1 MTTSAKSI
9 GRLHVITDT
18 TIQSRFTHSQLAKLA
33 IAGGADTIQF
43 RQKSTSTRLL
53 VETAFHLKAIC
64 DQRRVPLIINDRA
77 DIALAVEASGAHFGQ
92 EDLPIDV
99 ARRILPSQAII
110 GASARTKDKIMEAIS
125 AGADYIGFG
134 PVFRTSS
141 KSDAEKPKG
150 LSELARFCQIAS
162 CPVIAIGGITLETVQ
177 DVMQCG
183 AHGIAVISS
192 VCTVEDPM
200 QATRQLI
207 LEIQQGLPV

>member
-64 DQRRVPLIINDRA
+64 DQRCVPLIINDRA

-92 EDLPIDV
+92 EDLPIGV

>member
-64 DQRRVPLIINDRA
+64 DQRCVPLIINDRA

-92 EDLPIDV
+92 EDLPVDV

-110 GASARTKDKIMEAIS
+110 GASARTEGKIMEAIS

-150 LSELARFCQIAS
+150 LSELARFCQISS

>member
-92 EDLPIDV
+92 EDLPIGV

>member
-64 DQRRVPLIINDRA
+64 DQRCVPLIINDRA

-183 AHGIAVISS
+183 AHGIAVISA

>member
-64 DQRRVPLIINDRA
+64 DQRCVPLIINDRA

>member
-9 GRLHVITDT
+9 GRLHIITDT

-92 EDLPIDV
+92 EDLPIGV

>member
-9 GRLHVITDT
+9 GRLHIITDT

-162 CPVIAIGGITLETVQ
+162 CLVIAIGGITLETVQ

>member
-1 MTTSAKSI
+1 MMVSAKSI

-18 TIQSRFTHSQLAKLA
+18 MIQSRFTHSQLAKLA

-64 DQRRVPLIINDRA
+64 DQRCVPLIINDRA

-92 EDLPIDV
+92 EDLPIGV

>member
-9 GRLHVITDT
+9 GRLHIITDT

-64 DQRRVPLIINDRA
+64 DQRCVPLIINDRA